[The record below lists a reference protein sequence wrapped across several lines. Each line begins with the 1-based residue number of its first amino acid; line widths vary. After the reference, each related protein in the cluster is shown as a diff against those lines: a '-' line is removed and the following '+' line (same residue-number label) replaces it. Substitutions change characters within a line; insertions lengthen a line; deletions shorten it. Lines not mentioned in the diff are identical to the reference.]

1 MSAAFDCV
9 VPKIMIKKLQLL
21 GGNEIT
27 CNWLLSLQ
35 SDRTHFVRIGNFAP
49 DLLSLKYGCPQ
60 GSVLSPLIYTIYTAD
75 LEPWLDN
82 DSIDIAII
90 YADDATVIAIGPNEN
105 ECIKNS
111 RTYPIAIY
119 VYASNYLKAN
129 ESKPVFMI
137 IRTGHMHHHVLGSF
151 RVGNNYVYESPEMV
165 FLWVTVNN
173 TLSWMDHAQM
183 LWAIYEKRMVYYPPG
198 SKGP

>member
-1 MSAAFDCV
+1 
-9 VPKIMIKKLQLL
+9 MIKKLQLL

-35 SDRTHFVRIGNFAP
+35 SDRTHFVRIGNFAS

-75 LEPWLDN
+75 LEHWLDN

-111 RTYPIAIY
+111 KTYPIAIN
-119 VYASNYLKAN
+119 VILHQII
-129 ESKPVFMI
+129 SKLTNQNQYSWSFELAICTITCWVVFVSGTIMFTNHL
-137 IRTGHMHHHVLGSF
+137 RWYSF
-151 RVGNNYVYESPEMV
+151 GLQSTIHSHGWIMP
-165 FLWVTVNN
+165 
-173 TLSWMDHAQM
+173 QM
-183 LWAIYEKRMVYYPPG
+183 LWAIYESEWSTIPPG